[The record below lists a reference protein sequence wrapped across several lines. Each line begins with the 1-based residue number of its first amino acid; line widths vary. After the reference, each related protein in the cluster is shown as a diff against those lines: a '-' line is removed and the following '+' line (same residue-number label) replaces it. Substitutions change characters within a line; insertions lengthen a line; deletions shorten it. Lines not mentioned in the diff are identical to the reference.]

1 MQNVTVN
8 LLKESSEVRSQP
20 AMQGAKL
27 MASAARL
34 DVEDSPRPWWKRWL
48 WRSSGNAIPLP
59 SSSPAG
65 ILTGVFVSLAE
76 LAKEITT
83 AGPRAFAVSMQLAL
97 QSRAVIDGL
106 RRQTVNLDELRQV
119 AGVTASAI
127 NESRTH
133 IDEARYQIA
142 ECAQLAAG
150 RSALIEKLIEGVERS
165 EVNFSELHPRF
176 DEIER
181 FVATIQEIGNQSSLL
196 ALNAAIEAS
205 RAGAQGAG
213 FNVVAREMRVLADRT
228 EAALKE
234 ILSITERMRRSS
246 DLTSAS
252 MRETAAWSA
261 ENQGIGKSAVG
272 LMRDCTNILEKAG
285 NAATRATSC
294 LESQTAVVD
303 RCYEEWRTTREG
315 ARQCTF
321 EADDSAE
328 QSTYMVMLAVQ
339 LAEELGQLGAA
350 IPGQS
355 PTEQSTL
362 AEQRSLLAKSAV
374 TCGNQTGLAELK
386 QLRPHILRSLDE
398 LLASCTGRGPAS
410 RRASTDVASPLPDLY
425 FGSSNMR
432 LNDAHIDSLGRSTGL
447 FTTLFVLSDG
457 PKPTFY
463 RIATSLRRSNGQRA
477 VGTQLNPRG
486 IAAQK
491 LLQGEST
498 YGYVYTLG
506 LPFLCAYAPI
516 RDATGKV
523 IGAACTGT
531 SVKEVNNPLLLAARE
546 MEIIEVKAG

>member
-1 MQNVTVN
+1 MQSLAVRLNRPSGQPQVATATPGPAGVH
-8 LLKESSEVRSQP
+8 LSSN
-20 AMQGAKL
+20 
-27 MASAARL
+27 
-34 DVEDSPRPWWKRWL
+34 SPRASWWKRRL
-48 WRSSGNAIPLP
+48 QRK
-59 SSSPAG
+59 PAQAPPCPNG
-65 ILTGVFVSLAE
+65 TFPDAFASLVRVSAE
-76 LAKEITT
+76 IAT
-83 AGPRAFAVSMQLAL
+83 ACPRAFAVSMQLAF
-97 QSRAVIDGL
+97 QSRVAVDRL
-106 RRQTVNLDELRQV
+106 RRQIGNFEELRRV
-119 AGVTASAI
+119 VVETGSATQA
-127 NESRTH
+127 SRTH
-133 IDEARYQIA
+133 IEKAQQLIVD
-142 ECAQLAAG
+142 CAQLAAG
-150 RSALIEKLIEGVERS
+150 RSHLVEKLIEGVKRS
-165 EVNFSELHPRF
+165 EANFSELHPRF

-205 RAGAQGAG
+205 RAGTHGAG

-228 EAALKE
+228 EAATKE
-234 ILSITERMRRSS
+234 ILSITERMRQSS
-246 DLTSAS
+246 NATSAS
-252 MRETAAWSA
+252 MCEAKAWSA
-261 ENQGIGKSAVG
+261 ENHGIGHNAVG
-272 LMRDCTNILEKAG
+272 LMRDCTAILDQAEQ
-285 NAATRATSC
+285 AAARAESC
-294 LESQTAVVD
+294 LMSQTAVVD
-303 RCYEEWRTTREG
+303 QCCEAERTMREG

-328 QSTYMVMLAVQ
+328 RSIQLVDLAVH

-350 IPGQS
+350 IPVQS
-355 PTEQSTL
+355 PAEQLTL

-374 TCGNQTGLAELK
+374 TCGSQTGLAELK

-425 FGSSNMR
+425 FGSSNMK
-432 LNDAHIDSLGRSTGL
+432 LNDAQIDSLGRSTGL

-457 PKPTFY
+457 PQPTFY

-516 RDATGKV
+516 LDAAGEV
-523 IGAACTGT
+523 IGAACTGI
-531 SVKEVNNPLLLAARE
+531 SVKEVNHPLLLAARE
-546 MEIIEVKAG
+546 LDTTEVKAG

>member
-1 MQNVTVN
+1 MQSLAVNVNRPSELHSHTTSGTVPPR
-8 LLKESSEVRSQP
+8 L
-20 AMQGAKL
+20 
-27 MASAARL
+27 SAARL
-34 DVEDSPRPWWKRWL
+34 ASESPRAPWWRRGLKTNL
-48 WRSSGNAIPLP
+48 VHAAPFSTDALTSSFA
-59 SSSPAG
+59 
-65 ILTGVFVSLAE
+65 SLARIV
-76 LAKEITT
+76 AEI
-83 AGPRAFAVSMQLAL
+83 AIAAPRALAASMQLAF
-97 QSRAVIDGL
+97 QSRAALDRVRRRAANMEDLKRIVIDTGNAA
-106 RRQTVNLDELRQV
+106 QETFAHIGTAKELLTKRSQL
-119 AGVTASAI
+119 ASA
-127 NESRTH
+127 
-133 IDEARYQIA
+133 
-142 ECAQLAAG
+142 
-150 RSALIEKLIEGVERS
+150 RSVLMEELLEGVRRS
-165 EVNFSELHPRF
+165 ETNFSELNTRF
-176 DEIER
+176 DEVEH
-181 FVATIQEIGNQSSLL
+181 FVATIQEISNQSSLL

-205 RAGAQGAG
+205 RAGAHGAG
-213 FNVVAREMRVLADRT
+213 FNVVAREMRMLADRT
-228 EAALKE
+228 DVATKE
-234 ILSITERMRRSS
+234 IFNITQGMRQWSAA
-246 DLTSAS
+246 TSAS
-252 MRETAAWSA
+252 MRKVTAWSRDHREFSRHA
-261 ENQGIGKSAVG
+261 VSFMEDCDTCLQQASA
-272 LMRDCTNILEKAG
+272 
-285 NAATRATSC
+285 AAARAASC
-294 LESQTAVVD
+294 VESQTALVD
-303 RCYEEWRTTREG
+303 QCSEDWRTLREG

-328 QSTYMVMLAVQ
+328 QNTHMLILAVQ

-425 FGSSNMR
+425 FGSSNMKF
-432 LNDAHIDSLGRSTGL
+432 NDAHIDSLGRSTGL

-463 RIATSLRRSNGQRA
+463 RVATSLRRSNGQRA

-491 LLQGEST
+491 LLQGDST

-516 RDATGKV
+516 LDATGKV

-546 MEIIEVKAG
+546 LEITE